1 VQFKDLNS
9 LDSTARNKLF
19 DQIDKENDI
28 KQEAFDLQKKLTD
41 AQIGLMKAQTDALVN
56 GDGLIKI
63 DGSGLAPHLEAF
75 MWEVLKAVQVK
86 VNADGLKLLLGV

>member
-1 VQFKDLNS
+1 
-9 LDSTARNKLF
+9 
-19 DQIDKENDI
+19 
-28 KQEAFDLQKKLTD
+28 
-41 AQIGLMKAQTDALVN
+41 MKAQTDALVN

-86 VNADGLKLLLGV
+86 VNKDGLKLLLGV